1 MSVYQ
6 IFHVRWLLGI
16 SNMYIAINSILVG
29 VVFAFFFSPLFA
41 RGHMCSPERD
51 REREAERG
59 EGGGGGNTSMG
70 MVISQSFLHLF
81 LLLGFSACMHT
92 CSVCFP
98 SCWARELNCAVY
110 VGFRNLNKAMV
121 FAILYN
127 GKQYLSEILCVFTQ
141 FLHNMNICRWN
152 CWDKWNKP
160 FKCLQ
165 EGCLYFHWSV
175 LR

>member
-59 EGGGGGNTSMG
+59 EEGGEEETRPWGWLYHNPFFIFSSFWDFRHVCTHAQC
-70 MVISQSFLHLF
+70 VSQAAGPES
-81 LLLGFSACMHT
+81 
-92 CSVCFP
+92 
-98 SCWARELNCAVY
+98 
-110 VGFRNLNKAMV
+110 
-121 FAILYN
+121 
-127 GKQYLSEILCVFTQ
+127 
-141 FLHNMNICRWN
+141 
-152 CWDKWNKP
+152 
-160 FKCLQ
+160 
-165 EGCLYFHWSV
+165 
-175 LR
+175 